1 MPNKGSH
8 GYPDLSS
15 IHGKMTFVCK
25 IARKPE
31 IRQDDF
37 GLQADARKTRLL
49 QNLRCEYKKRKSR
62 NLMTHPSTR
71 LDASL
76 VFCFGTSLYS
86 ISIILLLESC
96 CFLPLWEK
104 RQCPSRRRMGT
115 TTPFESASSSRVIPP
130 PWRWRGWLFADLPRS
145 PLDRWCWVPGVLA
158 IIWPVE
164 HEPNRGS
171 SRRNPNRGVPET
183 KPVLRVEFLVVSR
196 TLVGFIW
203 FWESLK

>member
-49 QNLRCEYKKRKSR
+49 QNLRCEYKKRQSR

-76 VFCFGTSLYS
+76 VFCFTSL
-86 ISIILLLESC
+86 
-96 CFLPLWEK
+96 
-104 RQCPSRRRMGT
+104 G
-115 TTPFESASSSRVIPP
+115 VV
-130 PWRWRGWLFADLPRS
+130 LFPS
-145 PLDRWCWVPGVLA
+145 PLGEETMSFEEEDGN
-158 IIWPVE
+158 
-164 HEPNRGS
+164 H
-171 SRRNPNRGVPET
+171 NPIRI
-183 KPVLRVEFLVVSR
+183 R
-196 TLVGFIW
+196 
-203 FWESLK
+203 